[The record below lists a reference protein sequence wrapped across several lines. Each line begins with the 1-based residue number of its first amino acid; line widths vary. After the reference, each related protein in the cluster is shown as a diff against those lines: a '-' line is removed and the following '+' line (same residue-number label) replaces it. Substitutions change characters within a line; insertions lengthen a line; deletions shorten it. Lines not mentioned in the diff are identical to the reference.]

1 MLNIESLNFESLN
14 LKSGILKSEILKS
27 QDMKK
32 KTKIWLIVLG
42 VLALAIVVSCIVK
55 ATKSANK
62 ELVIRT
68 HVVGEYTVENTV
80 TATGTIEPVETVEVG
95 TQVSGKVEKIYV
107 DFNDVVKK
115 GDLLAELDKQTL
127 NQSVSRARANL
138 TSAESQLN
146 YAKLTYER
154 TKQLYEA
161 NAATLAAYQEAQNSY
176 TQAQMSKKN
185 AQASYDQALVDLAY
199 AEIYSPI
206 DGIVLDRAVEVGQ
219 TVAAS
224 FSTPTLFTLA
234 NDLTKM
240 QVEADVDEADIGQV
254 KVGQKVTFTV
264 DAYME
269 DNFEGTVS
277 QIRMKPTTT
286 SNVVT
291 YTVIID
297 APNPDQKLFPGMTA
311 SVTIVTEEQTGLAV
325 PAEAFNFTPDEAVL
339 KAMRKPEKPE
349 GQRPEP
355 PQGERPQM
363 QDGVSVGE
371 HNMVWVK
378 NGDNMMPRPV
388 KTGMSD
394 GAYRIIKQGVQ
405 AGDSVVL
412 SAQYVVKEKAVKKG
426 ENPFMPGPP
435 GRNRNNNQQKK

>member
-1 MLNIESLNFESLN
+1 
-14 LKSGILKSEILKS
+14 
-27 QDMKK
+27 MKK
-32 KTKIWLIVLG
+32 KRKIGLIILG
-42 VLALAIVVSCIVK
+42 IIVVAIAAILIVK
-55 ATKSANK
+55 AKKSANK

-68 HVVGEYTVENTV
+68 HVVAEYTVENTV

-115 GDLLAELDKQTL
+115 GQLMAELDKQTL
-127 NQSVSRARANL
+127 NQSLSRAKASL

-161 NAATLAAYQEAQNSY
+161 NAATLAAYQEAQNAY
-176 TQAQMSKKN
+176 TQAQMSKRN
-185 AQASYDQALVDLAY
+185 AQAAYDQAMVDLGY

-254 KVGQKVTFTV
+254 KMGQRVTFTV
-264 DAYME
+264 DAYM
-269 DNFEGTVS
+269 DDVFEGTVN

-325 PAEAFNFTPDEAVL
+325 PAEAFNFTPDEQVL
-339 KAMRKPEKPE
+339 KAIRKAEKPE

-355 PQGERPQM
+355 PKMQEGEPTG
-363 QDGVSVGE
+363 DHTV
-371 HNMVWVK
+371 VWLK
-378 NGDNMMPRPV
+378 RGDDMMPRPV

-394 GAYRIIKQGVQ
+394 GAYKIIEQGVQ

-412 SAQYVVKEKAVKKG
+412 SAQFVTKEKEVKKG

-435 GRNRNNNQQKK
+435 GRNRNSNQQQNK

>member
-1 MLNIESLNFESLN
+1 
-14 LKSGILKSEILKS
+14 
-27 QDMKK
+27 MKK
-32 KTKIWLIVLG
+32 KTKIWLIILG
-42 VLALAIVVSCIVK
+42 IAVLAIAAILIIK
-55 ATKSANK
+55 ASKSANK

-80 TATGTIEPVETVEVG
+80 TATGTIQPVETVEVG

-127 NQSVSRARANL
+127 NQSVSRAKASL

-146 YAKLTYER
+146 YSRLNYER

-161 NAATLAAYQEAQNSY
+161 NAATLAAYQDAQNSY

-254 KVGQKVTFTV
+254 KVGQRVTFTV

-269 DNFEGTVS
+269 DSFEGTVS

-349 GQRPEP
+349 GQMPEH

-363 QDGVSVGE
+363 QPGQMPSSSP
-371 HNMVWVK
+371 NMVWVK
-378 NGDNMMPRPV
+378 KGDNIMPRPV
-388 KTGMSD
+388 KAGMSD
-394 GAYRIIKQGVQ
+394 GAYRIIEQGVQ

-435 GRNRNNNQQKK
+435 GRNKNSNKGNKAPSGPPQ

>member
-1 MLNIESLNFESLN
+1 
-14 LKSGILKSEILKS
+14 
-27 QDMKK
+27 MKK
-32 KTKIWLIVLG
+32 KKKIWLIVLCIA
-42 VLALAIVVSCIVK
+42 VVAIAAILIVK
-55 ATKSANK
+55 AHKSANK

-68 HVVGEYTVENTV
+68 HAVVEYTVENTV

-127 NQSVSRARANL
+127 NQSVSRAKASL
-138 TSAESQLN
+138 TSSESQLN
-146 YAKLTYER
+146 YARLTYER
-154 TKQLYEA
+154 TKQLYES
-161 NAATLAAYQEAQNSY
+161 NAATLAAFQEAQNTY

-254 KVGQKVTFTV
+254 KVNQRVTFTV
-264 DAYME
+264 DAYMN

-325 PAEAFNFTPDEAVL
+325 PAEAFNFTPDETVL
-339 KAMRKPEKPE
+339 KALRKNHEKSAE
-349 GQRPEP
+349 GQGPM
-355 PQGERPQM
+355 PQGERPKMQEGQM
-363 QDGVSVGE
+363 SAVSPS
-371 HNMVWVK
+371 MIWVK
-378 NGDNMMPRPV
+378 KGNDMMPRPV
-388 KTGMSD
+388 KTGLSD
-394 GAYRIIKQGVQ
+394 GAYKIVEQGLQ

-412 SAQYVVKEKAVKKG
+412 SAQFVVKEKAVKKG
-426 ENPFMPGPP
+426 DNPFMPGPP
-435 GRNRNNNQQKK
+435 GKNKNNGKAPSGPPQ

>member
-1 MLNIESLNFESLN
+1 
-14 LKSGILKSEILKS
+14 
-27 QDMKK
+27 MKK
-32 KTKIWLIVLG
+32 KRKIGLIILG
-42 VLALAIVVSCIVK
+42 IIVVAIAAILIVK
-55 ATKSANK
+55 AKKSANK

-68 HVVGEYTVENTV
+68 HVVAEYTVENTV

-115 GDLLAELDKQTL
+115 GQLMAELDKQTL
-127 NQSVSRARANL
+127 NQSLSRAKASL

-161 NAATLAAYQEAQNSY
+161 NAATLAVYQEAQNAY
-176 TQAQMSKKN
+176 TQAQMSKRN
-185 AQASYDQALVDLAY
+185 AQAAYDQAMVDLGY

-254 KVGQKVTFTV
+254 KMGQRVTFTV
-264 DAYME
+264 DAYM
-269 DNFEGTVS
+269 DDVFEGTVN

-325 PAEAFNFTPDEAVL
+325 PAEAFNFTPDEQVL
-339 KAMRKPEKPE
+339 KAIRKAEKPE
-349 GQRPEP
+349 GQRPESP
-355 PQGERPQM
+355 KMQEGEPTG
-363 QDGVSVGE
+363 DHTV
-371 HNMVWVK
+371 VWLK
-378 NGDNMMPRPV
+378 RGDDMMPRPV

-394 GAYRIIKQGVQ
+394 GAYKIIEQGVQ

-412 SAQYVVKEKAVKKG
+412 SAQFVTKEKEVKKG
-426 ENPFMPGPP
+426 DGKICGCGALRVVRLRCRGGNVRCRRVCVAGIPA
-435 GRNRNNNQQKK
+435 

>member
-1 MLNIESLNFESLN
+1 M
-14 LKSGILKSEILKS
+14 GI
-27 QDMKK
+27 
-32 KTKIWLIVLG
+32 V
-42 VLALAIVVSCIVK
+42 VLAIAAIVIVK
-55 ATKSANK
+55 LTKSANK

-115 GDLLAELDKQTL
+115 GQLMAELDKQTL
-127 NQSVSRARANL
+127 NQSLSRAKASL

-176 TQAQMSKKN
+176 TQAQMSKRN
-185 AQASYDQALVDLAY
+185 AQASYDQARVDLAY

-254 KVGQKVTFTV
+254 KVGQRVTFTV
-264 DAYME
+264 DAYM
-269 DNFEGTVS
+269 DDVFEGTVN

-291 YTVIID
+291 YTVIIE

-339 KAMRKPEKPE
+339 KAIRKADKPE
-349 GQRPEP
+349 GQRPEQ

-363 QDGVSVGE
+363 DKSSATSHSV
-371 HNMVWVK
+371 VWLK
-378 NGDNMMPRPV
+378 KGADMMPRPV
-388 KTGMSD
+388 KVGMSD
-394 GAYRIIKQGVQ
+394 GAYKIIEQGVQ

-412 SAQYVVKEKAVKKG
+412 SAQFVAKEKAVKKG

-435 GRNRNNNQQKK
+435 GRNRNNNNNKGGNSGGQK

>member
-1 MLNIESLNFESLN
+1 
-14 LKSGILKSEILKS
+14 
-27 QDMKK
+27 MKK
-32 KTKIWLIVLG
+32 KRKIWLIILG
-42 VLALAIVVSCIVK
+42 ILAVAIAAILIVR

-107 DFNDVVKK
+107 DYNDVVKK
-115 GDLLAELDKQTL
+115 GQLMAELDKQTL
-127 NQSVSRARANL
+127 NQSLSRAKASL

-176 TQAQMSKKN
+176 TQAQMSKRN
-185 AQASYDQALVDLAY
+185 AQAAYDQARVDLAY

-254 KVGQKVTFTV
+254 KVGQRVTFTV
-264 DAYME
+264 DAYM
-269 DNFEGTVS
+269 DDVFDGTVN

-286 SNVVT
+286 STVVT

-297 APNPDQKLFPGMTA
+297 APNPEQKLVPGMTA

-325 PAEAFNFTPDEAVL
+325 PAEAFNFTPDEQVL
-339 KAMRKPEKPE
+339 KAMRKPEKPD
-349 GQRPEP
+349 GQMPEP
-355 PQGERPQM
+355 PQGERPEM
-363 QDGVSVGE
+363 DEKAMSGS
-371 HNMVWVK
+371 HNMVWIK
-378 NGDNMMPRPV
+378 KGDNMMPRPV

-394 GAYRIIKQGVQ
+394 GAYKIIEQGVQ

-435 GRNRNNNQQKK
+435 GRNKNKGNNKSGSAPSGPPPQ

>member
-1 MLNIESLNFESLN
+1 MGVVVVAVAAI
-14 LKSGILKSEILKS
+14 
-27 QDMKK
+27 
-32 KTKIWLIVLG
+32 LIVR
-42 VLALAIVVSCIVK
+42 

-62 ELVIRT
+62 VLVIRT
-68 HVVGEYTVENTV
+68 HVVEEYTVENTV

-115 GDLLAELDKQTL
+115 GQLMAELDKQTL
-127 NQSVSRARANL
+127 NQSLSRAKASL

-185 AQASYDQALVDLAY
+185 AQASYDQARVDLAY

-254 KVGQKVTFTV
+254 KVGQRVTFTV

-269 DNFEGTVS
+269 DVFSGTVN

-291 YTVIID
+291 YTVIIE

-325 PAEAFNFTPDEAVL
+325 PAEALNFTPDEAVL
-339 KAMRKPEKPE
+339 KVIRKPDKKPE
-349 GQRPEP
+349 T
-355 PQGERPQM
+355 PQDDPSQM
-363 QDGVSVGE
+363 EGKAVAGFG
-371 HNMVWVK
+371 MVWLK
-378 NGDNMMPRPV
+378 NGEQMMPRPV
-388 KTGMSD
+388 KVGVSD
-394 GAYRIIKQGVQ
+394 GAYKIIEQGVQ

-412 SAQYVVKEKAVKKG
+412 SAQYVSKEKSAKKG

-435 GRNRNNNQQKK
+435 GKDKNKGSNKGGGAPSGSPQ

>member
-1 MLNIESLNFESLN
+1 
-14 LKSGILKSEILKS
+14 
-27 QDMKK
+27 MKK
-32 KTKIWLIVLG
+32 KRRIWLVI
-42 VLALAIVVSCIVK
+42 LAIVVVAVAAIVIVK
-55 ATKSANK
+55 VTKSANK

-68 HVVGEYTVENTV
+68 HVVEEYTVENTV

-115 GDLLAELDKQTL
+115 GQLMAELDKQTL
-127 NQSVSRARANL
+127 NQSLSRAKASL

-146 YAKLTYER
+146 YAKLTFER

-176 TQAQMSKKN
+176 TQAQMSKRN

-254 KVGQKVTFTV
+254 KAGQRVTFTV
-264 DAYME
+264 DAYMNE
-269 DNFEGTVS
+269 TFNGTVN

-311 SVTIVTEEQTGLAV
+311 SVTIVTEEQTGLAA
-325 PAEAFNFTPDEAVL
+325 PAEAFNFTPDEAVMKTL
-339 KAMRKPEKPE
+339 RKPEKPE
-349 GQRPEP
+349 GPRPEP
-355 PQGERPQM
+355 QQGEQPKM
-363 QDGVSVGE
+363 GGKPSSD
-371 HNMVWVK
+371 HNMIWVK
-378 NGDNMMPRPV
+378 KDGDIMPRPV
-388 KTGMSD
+388 KVGMSD
-394 GAYRIIKQGVQ
+394 GAYKIIEEGVQ

-412 SAQYVVKEKAVKKG
+412 SAQYVAKEKAVKKG
-426 ENPFMPGPP
+426 DNPFMPGPP
-435 GRNRNNNQQKK
+435 GRNRNNNNNKGGNSGGQR

>member
-1 MLNIESLNFESLN
+1 
-14 LKSGILKSEILKS
+14 
-27 QDMKK
+27 MKK
-32 KTKIWLIVLG
+32 KRKIWLII
-42 VLALAIVVSCIVK
+42 LAVAVVAIAAIVTVK
-55 ATKSANK
+55 MTKSANK

-68 HVVGEYTVENTV
+68 HVVEEYTVENTV

-115 GDLLAELDKQTL
+115 GQLMAELDKQTL
-127 NQSVSRARANL
+127 NQSLSRAKASL

-161 NAATLAAYQEAQNSY
+161 NAATLAAYQDAQNTY

-185 AQASYDQALVDLAY
+185 AQASYDQARVDLAY

-254 KVGQKVTFTV
+254 KAGQRVTFTV
-264 DAYME
+264 DAYMNE
-269 DNFEGTVS
+269 TFDGTVN

-291 YTVIID
+291 YTVIIE

-311 SVTIVTEEQTGLAV
+311 SVTIVTEEETGLAV

-349 GQRPEP
+349 GQMPEP
-355 PQGERPQM
+355 PQGEQPKMDRNAAS
-363 QDGVSVGE
+363 G

-378 NGDNMMPRPV
+378 KGGNIMPCPV
-388 KTGMSD
+388 KAGMSD
-394 GAYRIIKQGVQ
+394 GAYRIIEQGVQ

-412 SAQYVVKEKAVKKG
+412 SAQYVAKEKAVKKG
-426 ENPFMPGPP
+426 DNPFMPSPP
-435 GRNRNNNQQKK
+435 GRDKNKGNNKGGSAPSGPPQ

>member
-1 MLNIESLNFESLN
+1 
-14 LKSGILKSEILKS
+14 
-27 QDMKK
+27 MKK
-32 KTKIWLIVLG
+32 KRRIGLIIFG
-42 VLALAIVVSCIVK
+42 IVVAAIAAILIVK

-68 HVVGEYTVENTV
+68 HVVAEYTVENTV

-115 GDLLAELDKQTL
+115 GQLMAELDKQTL
-127 NQSVSRARANL
+127 NQSLSRAKASL

-146 YAKLTYER
+146 YARLTYER
-154 TKQLYEA
+154 TKQLYES
-161 NAATLAAYQEAQNSY
+161 NAATLAAYQDAQNTY

-185 AQASYDQALVDLAY
+185 AQAAYDQAMVDLGY

-254 KVGQKVTFTV
+254 KEGQRVSFTV

-269 DNFEGTVS
+269 DVFNGTVN

-311 SVTIVTEEQTGLAV
+311 SVTIVTEEQKGLAA
-325 PAEAFNFTPDEAVL
+325 PAEAFNFTPDEQVL
-339 KAMRKPEKPE
+339 KTMRKPEKLE
-349 GQRPEP
+349 GQMPEP
-355 PQGERPQM
+355 PQGEQPRM
-363 QDGVSVGE
+363 DEKAMAS
-371 HNMVWVK
+371 HSMVWIK
-378 NGDNMMPRPV
+378 KGDNIMPRPV
-388 KTGMSD
+388 KVGMSD
-394 GAYRIIKQGVQ
+394 GAYRIIEQGVQ

-412 SAQYVVKEKAVKKG
+412 SAQYIVKEKAVKKG

-435 GRNRNNNQQKK
+435 GRNRNNGNKGKAPSSPPQ

>member
-1 MLNIESLNFESLN
+1 
-14 LKSGILKSEILKS
+14 
-27 QDMKK
+27 MKK
-32 KTKIWLIVLG
+32 KKKIWLVVLG
-42 VLALAIVVSCIVK
+42 IVVLAIAVMLIVK

-107 DFNDVVKK
+107 DFNDMVKK

-127 NQSVSRARANL
+127 NQSVSRAKASL

-146 YAKLTYER
+146 YARLTYER

-176 TQAQMSKKN
+176 TQAQMSKRN

-325 PAEAFNFTPDEAVL
+325 PAEAFNFTPDETVL
-339 KAMRKPEKPE
+339 KSMRKPEKPE
-349 GQRPEP
+349 GPQGDMPEP
-355 PQGERPQM
+355 PQMEEKAMTDSP
-363 QDGVSVGE
+363 S
-371 HNMVWVK
+371 MVWLK
-378 NGDNMMPRPV
+378 KGDNMMPRPV
-388 KTGMSD
+388 KVGMSD
-394 GAYRIIKQGVQ
+394 GAYKIVEQGLQV
-405 AGDSVVL
+405 GDSVVL
-412 SAQYVVKEKAVKKG
+412 SAQYVEKEKTKKTG

-435 GRNRNNNQQKK
+435 GKNKNNGNKAPSGPPQ

>member
-1 MLNIESLNFESLN
+1 
-14 LKSGILKSEILKS
+14 
-27 QDMKK
+27 MKK
-32 KTKIWLIVLG
+32 KRKIGLIILG
-42 VLALAIVVSCIVK
+42 IIVVAIAVILIVK
-55 ATKSANK
+55 AKKSANK

-68 HVVGEYTVENTV
+68 HVVAEYTVENTV

-115 GDLLAELDKQTL
+115 GQLMAELDKQTL
-127 NQSVSRARANL
+127 NQSLSRAKASL

-161 NAATLAAYQEAQNSY
+161 KAATLAAYQEAQNSY
-176 TQAQMSKKN
+176 TQAQMSKRN
-185 AQASYDQALVDLAY
+185 AQAAYDQAMVDLGY

-254 KVGQKVTFTV
+254 KMGQRVTFTV
-264 DAYME
+264 DAYM
-269 DNFEGTVS
+269 DDVFEGTVN

-325 PAEAFNFTPDEAVL
+325 PAEAFNFTPDEQVL
-339 KAMRKPEKPE
+339 KAIRKADKPE

-355 PQGERPQM
+355 PKMQEGEPTA
-363 QDGVSVGE
+363 DHTV
-371 HNMVWVK
+371 VWLK
-378 NGDNMMPRPV
+378 RGDDMMPRPV

-394 GAYRIIKQGVQ
+394 GAYKIIEQGVQ

-412 SAQYVVKEKAVKKG
+412 SAQFVTKEKEVKKG

-435 GRNRNNNQQKK
+435 DRNRNSNQQQKK

>member
-1 MLNIESLNFESLN
+1 
-14 LKSGILKSEILKS
+14 
-27 QDMKK
+27 MKK
-32 KTKIWLIVLG
+32 KRKIGLIILG
-42 VLALAIVVSCIVK
+42 IIIVAVAAILIVK
-55 ATKSANK
+55 AKKSANK

-68 HVVGEYTVENTV
+68 HVVAEYTVENTV

-115 GDLLAELDKQTL
+115 GQLMAELDKQTL
-127 NQSVSRARANL
+127 NQSLSRAKASL

-161 NAATLAAYQEAQNSY
+161 NAATLAAYQESQNAY
-176 TQAQMSKKN
+176 TQAQMSKRN
-185 AQASYDQALVDLAY
+185 AQAAYDQAMVDLGY

-254 KVGQKVTFTV
+254 KMGQRVTFTV
-264 DAYME
+264 DAYM
-269 DNFEGTVS
+269 DDVFEGTVN

-325 PAEAFNFTPDEAVL
+325 PAEAFNFTPDEQVL
-339 KAMRKPEKPE
+339 KAIRKAEKPE

-355 PQGERPQM
+355 PKMQEGEPTA
-363 QDGVSVGE
+363 DHTV
-371 HNMVWVK
+371 VWLK
-378 NGDNMMPRPV
+378 RGDDMMPRPV

-394 GAYRIIKQGVQ
+394 GAYKIIEQGVQ

-412 SAQYVVKEKAVKKG
+412 SAQFVTKEKEVKKG

-435 GRNRNNNQQKK
+435 GRNRNSNQQQKK

>member
-1 MLNIESLNFESLN
+1 
-14 LKSGILKSEILKS
+14 
-27 QDMKK
+27 MKK
-32 KTKIWLIVLG
+32 KTRIWLIIGG
-42 VLALAIVVSCIVK
+42 VVVVAIAAFLITK
-55 ATKSANK
+55 ASKSAKK

-68 HVVGEYTVENTV
+68 HVVNEYTVENTV

-107 DFNDVVKK
+107 DFNDEVKK
-115 GDLLAELDKQTL
+115 GDLLAELDKLTL
-127 NQSVSRARANL
+127 NQNVSRAKASL

-154 TKQLYEA
+154 TKQLYES

-185 AQASYDQALVDLAY
+185 AQAAYDQAKVDLAY

-254 KVGQKVTFTV
+254 KVGQRVTFTV
-264 DAYME
+264 DAYM
-269 DNFEGTVS
+269 DDVFGGTVN

-325 PAEAFNFTPDEAVL
+325 PAEAFNFTPDEQVL
-339 KAMRKPEKPE
+339 KVLRKPEKPE

-355 PQGERPQM
+355 PQM
-363 QDGVSVGE
+363 QEGQKSDRT
-371 HNMVWVK
+371 MVWLK
-378 NGDNMMPRPV
+378 NGDQMMPRPV
-388 KTGMSD
+388 KVGMSD
-394 GAYRIIKQGVQ
+394 GAYKIIEQGVQ

-412 SAQYVVKEKAVKKG
+412 SAQFVAKEKEVKKG

-435 GRNRNNNQQKK
+435 GRNRNNNQQQKK

>member
-1 MLNIESLNFESLN
+1 
-14 LKSGILKSEILKS
+14 
-27 QDMKK
+27 MKK
-32 KTKIWLIVLG
+32 KRKIWLII
-42 VLALAIVVSCIVK
+42 LAVVVVAIAAIVIIK
-55 ATKSANK
+55 AMKSANK

-115 GDLLAELDKQTL
+115 GQLMAELDKQTL
-127 NQSVSRARANL
+127 NQSLSRAKASL

-154 TKQLYEA
+154 TKQLYES
-161 NAATLAAYQEAQNSY
+161 NAATLAAYQEAQNTY

-185 AQASYDQALVDLAY
+185 AQASYDQARVDLAY

-254 KVGQKVTFTV
+254 KVGQRVSFTV
-264 DAYME
+264 DAYM
-269 DNFEGTVS
+269 DDVFEGTVN

-291 YTVIID
+291 YTVIIE

-311 SVTIVTEEQTGLAV
+311 SVTIVTEEETGLAV
-325 PAEAFNFTPDEAVL
+325 PAEAFNFTPDEQLL

-349 GQRPEP
+349 GQKPS
-355 PQGERPQM
+355 QGQKPQM
-363 QDGVSVGE
+363 QEGGQAAN
-371 HNMVWVK
+371 HNMVWLK
-378 NGDNMMPRPV
+378 KGDDMMPCPV
-388 KTGMSD
+388 KVGMSD
-394 GAYRIIKQGVQ
+394 GAYKIIEQGLQV
-405 AGDSVVL
+405 GDSVVL
-412 SAQYVVKEKAVKKG
+412 SAQYVVKEKEKKTG
-426 ENPFMPGPP
+426 ENPFMPSPP
-435 GRNRNNNQQKK
+435 GRNKNNSSNKNGGGPGGPPA

>member
-1 MLNIESLNFESLN
+1 
-14 LKSGILKSEILKS
+14 
-27 QDMKK
+27 MKK
-32 KTKIWLIVLG
+32 KRRIWLIVLG
-42 VLALAIVVSCIVK
+42 VAVLAIVAILIGK
-55 ATKSANK
+55 ASKSANK

-127 NQSVSRARANL
+127 NQSLSRAKASL

-146 YAKLTYER
+146 YARLTYER

-176 TQAQMSKKN
+176 TQAQMSKRN
-185 AQASYDQALVDLAY
+185 AQASYDQARVDLAY

-254 KVGQKVTFTV
+254 KTGQRVTFTV

-269 DNFEGTVS
+269 ENFEGTVS

-325 PAEAFNFTPDEAVL
+325 PAEAFNFTPDETVL
-339 KAMRKPEKPE
+339 RSMRK
-349 GQRPEP
+349 PEP
-355 PQGERPQM
+355 PQGDKPQMQEGQRPQM
-363 QDGVSVGE
+363 PEGE
-371 HNMVWVK
+371 MPSASPTMVWLK
-378 NGDNMMPRPV
+378 QGDNMMPRPV
-388 KTGMSD
+388 KVGMSD
-394 GAYRIIKQGVQ
+394 GAYKIVEQGLQ

-435 GRNRNNNQQKK
+435 GRNKKSGNNKAPSGPPQ

>member
-1 MLNIESLNFESLN
+1 
-14 LKSGILKSEILKS
+14 
-27 QDMKK
+27 MKK
-32 KTKIWLIVLG
+32 KGKIWLIVLG
-42 VLALAIVVSCIVK
+42 VVIAAVVAILIVK

-62 ELVIRT
+62 ELVVRT
-68 HVVGEYTVENTV
+68 HVVEEYTIENTV

-115 GDLLAELDKQTL
+115 GQLMAELDKQTL
-127 NQSVSRARANL
+127 NQSLSRAKASL

-176 TQAQMSKKN
+176 TQAQMSKRN
-185 AQASYDQALVDLAY
+185 AQASYDQARVDLAY

-254 KVGQKVTFTV
+254 KTGQHVTFTV
-264 DAYME
+264 DAYMN
-269 DNFEGTVS
+269 DVFEGTVN

-291 YTVIID
+291 YTVIIE

-339 KAMRKPEKPE
+339 KAIRKADKPE
-349 GQRPEP
+349 GQRREP
-355 PQGERPQM
+355 PQGERPEM
-363 QDGVSVGE
+363 DEASAAS
-371 HNMVWVK
+371 HTMVWLK
-378 NGDNMMPRPV
+378 KGNDIMPRPV
-388 KTGMSD
+388 KAGMSD
-394 GAYRIIKQGVQ
+394 GAYRIVEQGVQ

-412 SAQYVVKEKAVKKG
+412 SAQFVAKEKAVKKG

-435 GRNRNNNQQKK
+435 GRNRNNNQQQKK

>member
-1 MLNIESLNFESLN
+1 
-14 LKSGILKSEILKS
+14 
-27 QDMKK
+27 MKK
-32 KTKIWLIVLG
+32 KRKIWLIILCIAVVAIAVVL
-42 VLALAIVVSCIVK
+42 IVRAS
-55 ATKSANK
+55 KSANK

-115 GDLLAELDKQTL
+115 GQLLAELDKLTL
-127 NQSVSRARANL
+127 NQSLSRAKASL

-161 NAATLAAYQEAQNSY
+161 NAATLAAFQEAQNTY

-185 AQASYDQALVDLAY
+185 AQAAYDQARVDLGY

-254 KVGQKVTFTV
+254 KVGQRVSFTV
-264 DAYME
+264 DAYMDE
-269 DNFEGTVS
+269 TFNGTVN

-291 YTVIID
+291 YTVIIE
-297 APNPDQKLFPGMTA
+297 APNPEQKLFPGMTA

-325 PAEAFNFTPDEAVL
+325 PAEAFNFSPDEQVL
-339 KAMRKPEKPE
+339 KAIRKADKPE
-349 GQRPEP
+349 GQRPQPPKMQEGEP
-355 PQGERPQM
+355 QSNHT
-363 QDGVSVGE
+363 V
-371 HNMVWVK
+371 VWLK
-378 NGDNMMPRPV
+378 RGDDMMPRPV
-388 KTGMSD
+388 TVGMSD
-394 GAYRIIKQGVQ
+394 GAYKIIEQGVQ

-412 SAQYVVKEKAVKKG
+412 SAQFVVKEKEVKKG

-435 GRNRNNNQQKK
+435 GRNRNNNSNKGGNSNGQK

>member
-1 MLNIESLNFESLN
+1 
-14 LKSGILKSEILKS
+14 
-27 QDMKK
+27 MKK
-32 KTKIWLIVLG
+32 KTKIWLII
-42 VLALAIVVSCIVK
+42 LAVVVAAIAAIILVK
-55 ATKSANK
+55 NTKSANK

-68 HVVGEYTVENTV
+68 HAVTEYTVENTV

-127 NQSVSRARANL
+127 NQSLSRAKASL

-146 YAKLTYER
+146 YAKLNYDR
-154 TKQLYEA
+154 IKQLYEA
-161 NAATLAAYQEAQNSY
+161 NAATLASYQEAQNSY
-176 TQAQMSKKN
+176 TQAQMSKRN
-185 AQASYDQALVDLAY
+185 AQASYDQARVDLGY

-254 KVGQKVTFTV
+254 KVGQRVSFTV
-264 DAYME
+264 DAYMD
-269 DNFEGTVS
+269 DNFDGTVS

-291 YTVIID
+291 YTVIIE

-325 PAEAFNFTPDEAVL
+325 PAEAFNFTPDEQVQ
-339 KAMRKPEKPE
+339 KALRKSHDKPSE
-349 GQRPEP
+349 GQRPQGEMP
-355 PQGERPQM
+355 EGERPQM
-363 QDGVSVGE
+363 QEGSRPV
-371 HNMVWVK
+371 MVWVK
-378 NGDNMMPRPV
+378 NGDDMMPRPV
-388 KTGMSD
+388 KVGISD
-394 GAYRIIKQGVQ
+394 GAYKIVEQGLQ
-405 AGDSVVL
+405 LGDSVVL
-412 SAQYVVKEKAVKKG
+412 SAQYVAKEKAKKTG
-426 ENPFMPGPP
+426 DNPFMPSPPGKNKSNNKGGGAPSGPP
-435 GRNRNNNQQKK
+435 M

>member
-1 MLNIESLNFESLN
+1 M
-14 LKSGILKSEILKS
+14 GI
-27 QDMKK
+27 
-32 KTKIWLIVLG
+32 V
-42 VLALAIVVSCIVK
+42 VLAIAAIVIVK
-55 ATKSANK
+55 LTKSANK

-115 GDLLAELDKQTL
+115 GQLMAELDKQTL
-127 NQSVSRARANL
+127 NQSLSRAKASL

-176 TQAQMSKKN
+176 TQAQMSKRN
-185 AQASYDQALVDLAY
+185 AQASYDQARVDLAY

-254 KVGQKVTFTV
+254 KVGQRVTFTV
-264 DAYME
+264 DAYM
-269 DNFEGTVS
+269 DDVFEGTVN

-291 YTVIID
+291 YTVIIE

-339 KAMRKPEKPE
+339 KAIRKADKPE

-363 QDGVSVGE
+363 DKSSATSHSV
-371 HNMVWVK
+371 VWLK
-378 NGDNMMPRPV
+378 KGADMMPRPV
-388 KTGMSD
+388 KVGMSD
-394 GAYRIIKQGVQ
+394 GAYKIIEQGVQ
-405 AGDSVVL
+405 VGDSVVL
-412 SAQYVVKEKAVKKG
+412 SAQFVAKEKAVKKG

-435 GRNRNNNQQKK
+435 GRNRNNNNNKGGNSGGQR

>member
-1 MLNIESLNFESLN
+1 
-14 LKSGILKSEILKS
+14 
-27 QDMKK
+27 MKK
-32 KTKIWLIVLG
+32 KTKIWLIILG
-42 VLALAIVVSCIVK
+42 IVVVAIAVFLIVN
-55 ATKSANK
+55 ARKSANK

-68 HVVGEYTVENTV
+68 HVVAEYTVENTV

-107 DFNDVVKK
+107 DFNDEVKK
-115 GDLLAELDKQTL
+115 GELLAELDKLTL
-127 NQSVSRARANL
+127 NQSVSRAKASL

-146 YAKLTYER
+146 YAKLTYDR

-161 NAATLAAYQEAQNSY
+161 NAATLAAFQEAQNSY

-185 AQASYDQALVDLAY
+185 AQAAYDQALVDLAY

-254 KVGQKVTFTV
+254 EVGQRVTFTV
-264 DAYME
+264 DAYMDE
-269 DNFEGTVS
+269 TFNGTVN

-297 APNPDQKLFPGMTA
+297 APNPDLKLFPGMTA

-325 PAEAFNFTPDEAVL
+325 PAEAFNFTPDEQVL
-339 KAMRKPEKPE
+339 KAMRKNHGKPDE
-349 GQRPEP
+349 SQRPEP
-355 PQGERPQM
+355 PQGEQPQM
-363 QDGVSVGE
+363 QEGSRPT
-371 HNMVWVK
+371 MVWLK
-378 NGDNMMPRPV
+378 KGDEVMPRPV
-388 KTGMSD
+388 KVGMSD
-394 GAYRIIKQGVQ
+394 GAYKIIEQGVQ

-435 GRNRNNNQQKK
+435 GRNKSNGSNKAPSGPPM

>member
-1 MLNIESLNFESLN
+1 
-14 LKSGILKSEILKS
+14 
-27 QDMKK
+27 MKK
-32 KTKIWLIVLG
+32 KRKIWLIILG
-42 VLALAIVVSCIVK
+42 IVVLAIAAIVIVK
-55 ATKSANK
+55 LTKSANK

-115 GDLLAELDKQTL
+115 GQLMAELDKQTL
-127 NQSVSRARANL
+127 NQSLSRARASL

-176 TQAQMSKKN
+176 TQAQMSKRN
-185 AQASYDQALVDLAY
+185 AQASYDQARVDLAY

-254 KVGQKVTFTV
+254 KVGQRVTFTV
-264 DAYME
+264 DAYM
-269 DNFEGTVS
+269 DDVFEGTVN

-291 YTVIID
+291 YTVIIE

-311 SVTIVTEEQTGLAV
+311 SVTIVTEEETGLAV

-339 KAMRKPEKPE
+339 KAIRKADKPE

-363 QDGVSVGE
+363 DKSSATSHSV
-371 HNMVWVK
+371 VWLK
-378 NGDNMMPRPV
+378 KGADMMPRPV
-388 KTGMSD
+388 KVGMSD
-394 GAYRIIKQGVQ
+394 GAYKIIEQGVQ

-412 SAQYVVKEKAVKKG
+412 SAQFVAKEKAVKKG

-435 GRNRNNNQQKK
+435 GRNRNNNNNKGGNSGGQK

>member
-1 MLNIESLNFESLN
+1 
-14 LKSGILKSEILKS
+14 
-27 QDMKK
+27 MKK
-32 KTKIWLIVLG
+32 KTKIWLII
-42 VLALAIVVSCIVK
+42 LAFVVAAIAAIILVK
-55 ATKSANK
+55 NTKSANK

-68 HVVGEYTVENTV
+68 HAVTEYTVENTV

-127 NQSVSRARANL
+127 NQSLSRAKASL

-146 YAKLTYER
+146 YAKLNYDR
-154 TKQLYEA
+154 IKQLYEA
-161 NAATLAAYQEAQNSY
+161 NAATLASYQEAQNSY
-176 TQAQMSKKN
+176 TQAQMSKRN
-185 AQASYDQALVDLAY
+185 AQASYDQARVDLGY

-254 KVGQKVTFTV
+254 KVGQRVSFTV
-264 DAYME
+264 DAYMN
-269 DNFEGTVS
+269 DNFDGTVS

-291 YTVIID
+291 YTVIIE

-325 PAEAFNFTPDEAVL
+325 PAEAFNFTPDEQVL
-339 KAMRKPEKPE
+339 KALRKSHDKPSE
-349 GQRPEP
+349 GQRP
-355 PQGERPQM
+355 QGEMPESERPQI
-363 QDGVSVGE
+363 QEGSRPV
-371 HNMVWVK
+371 MVWVK
-378 NGDNMMPRPV
+378 NGDDMMPRPV
-388 KTGMSD
+388 KVGMSD
-394 GAYRIIKQGVQ
+394 GAYKIVEQGLQ
-405 AGDSVVL
+405 LGDSVVL
-412 SAQYVVKEKAVKKG
+412 SAQYVAKEKAKKTG
-426 ENPFMPGPP
+426 DNPFMPSPPGKNKSNNKGGGAPSGPP
-435 GRNRNNNQQKK
+435 M